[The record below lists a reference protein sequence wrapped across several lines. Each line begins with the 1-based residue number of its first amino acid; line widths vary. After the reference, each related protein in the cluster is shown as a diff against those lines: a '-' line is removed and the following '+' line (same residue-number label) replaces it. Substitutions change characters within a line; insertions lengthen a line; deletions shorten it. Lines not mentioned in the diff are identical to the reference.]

1 MELIKCAFCGK
12 AQGEVPPMIN
22 HAVRNAAICSD
33 CTFACMEVVN
43 KKLVVPVMPD
53 ELQKA
58 KAIFEKESGKE
69 VTAEEKDEITTT
81 VRGVDVQKNGAHYGE
96 ETVVKAP
103 PYRLSEKY
111 VYEMWA
117 GVKKQA
123 EDALQFLFVTKE
135 TEGHEDNDPLSK
147 WIVVVYEDR
156 VYFDRFGDGIT
167 LEGYA
172 PVPPAKASVYAAA
185 IVNGLEP
192 PNGLRRCDKPTD

>member
-12 AQGEVPPMIN
+12 THGEVPLMI
-22 HAVRNAAICSD
+22 HDAVRNAAICSD
-33 CTFACMEVVN
+33 CTAACMEVVN
-43 KKLVVPVMPD
+43 EKNVVSVMPE

-58 KAIFEKESGKE
+58 KALFEKESGKE
-69 VTAEEKDEITTT
+69 SIAE
-81 VRGVDVQKNGAHYGE
+81 V
-96 ETVVKAP
+96 

-117 GVKKQA
+117 GVKRQA
-123 EDALQFLFVTKE
+123 EDALQFLFVTSEVEAHK
-135 TEGHEDNDPLSK
+135 DNDPLSK

-156 VYFDRFGDGIT
+156 VCFERFGGGVK

-172 PVPPAKASVYAAA
+172 PVPPAEAAVYATA

-192 PNGLRRCDKPTD
+192 PKGLRQCDKPTD

>member
-1 MELIKCAFCGK
+1 MELIKCAFCGRT
-12 AQGEVPPMIN
+12 QGECFSMIRR
-22 HAVRNAAICSD
+22 HPDDKNANICSECIGLCNRILSD
-33 CTFACMEVVN
+33 KAPV
-43 KKLVVPVMPD
+43 KPGKIKLIGD
-53 ELQKA
+53 F
-58 KAIFEKESGKE
+58 IRKEM
-69 VTAEEKDEITTT
+69 AENTTT

-123 EDALQFLFVTKE
+123 EDALQFLFVTSEVEAHK
-135 TEGHEDNDPLSK
+135 DNDPLSK

-156 VYFDRFGDGIT
+156 VCFERFGDGVK
-167 LEGYA
+167 LEGYV
-172 PVPPAKASVYAAA
+172 PVPPAEAAVYAAA

-192 PNGLRRCDKPTD
+192 PKYLRPCDKPID